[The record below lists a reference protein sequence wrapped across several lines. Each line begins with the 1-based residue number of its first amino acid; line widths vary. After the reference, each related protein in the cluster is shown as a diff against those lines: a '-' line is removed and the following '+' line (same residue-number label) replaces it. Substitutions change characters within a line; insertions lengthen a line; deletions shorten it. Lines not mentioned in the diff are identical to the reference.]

1 MWTRSNKQWYY
12 ASKCVNNWVFKYTV
26 YSTSYRR
33 SSSKSRLYRHCQ
45 VTDKHIDTLTVKMW
59 GCELIHVWL
68 SSERVP
74 VTLLLT
80 RLTASLKWQFCHADE
95 VHRRTSADV
104 TLGWVKARFRSG
116 SLLCLLLREYWC
128 VCMWVCDGVNPITNS
143 FYGGNFLQGDSIRP
157 LYIEAKCTDVTV
169 KKSQTQ
175 HTLSLSLTHR
185 VQRCNTQIQQTGCQ
199 SPSAECLSSEEFC
212 RRVISTNRRSDPIS
226 LLYKYYDAY
235 LLL

>member
-12 ASKCVNNWVFKYTV
+12 ASKCVDNRVFKYTV

-33 SSSKSRLYRHCQ
+33 SSSKSRLYRQCQ

-116 SLLCLLLREYWC
+116 SLLCLLLRVLMC
-128 VCMWVCDGVNPITNS
+128 VYVSVWWGESNHKLI
-143 FYGGNFLQGDSIRP
+143 LWR
-157 LYIEAKCTDVTV
+157 
-169 KKSQTQ
+169 
-175 HTLSLSLTHR
+175 
-185 VQRCNTQIQQTGCQ
+185 
-199 SPSAECLSSEEFC
+199 
-212 RRVISTNRRSDPIS
+212 
-226 LLYKYYDAY
+226 
-235 LLL
+235 